1 MTITLSKRTVE
12 NNLSIAGYCFLVIFM
27 VLGISY
33 SFFMYVALLLAVLMV
48 FFEKSITKQLALLM
62 FLLPFS
68 NLFVRGNYGGYP
80 YLLLV
85 MILTVIKLA
94 MKLKRFQIA
103 HLLCTLLCVIDV
115 SLMSMSGI
123 SIPLRGQF
131 AVCGILLVATIAA
144 YKEKFDI
151 MYLSRVYAF
160 AVLTAI
166 VLALCKDFIPNMSNY
181 TYDKYLAL
189 GMVERFCG
197 LYKNPNYFT
206 FDITIAVTGLLY
218 VSSMRKK
225 MQMLDF
231 ILAIVLCVC
240 GCLSV
245 SMSFVLSILVTLI
258 CFFMFSKE
266 KSINYK
272 AILITLA
279 AACILYNLFKNA
291 PVLSVILER
300 MSSFDLSQGGI
311 SSTTTN
317 RSDIWIDFLNRI
329 MSDLKVFLFGAGMN
343 AASES
348 AHNFYIEYWYF
359 FGLLGVIL
367 FLMYITTTAFR
378 AKKSVNRANF
388 NKQLLIL
395 IIPIM
400 FRALGISLMAFMN
413 FWLALCFI
421 IAMLKYNESKI

>member
-33 SFFMYVALLLAVLMV
+33 SFFMYVALLLAVLMIV
-48 FFEKSITKQLALLM
+48 FEKSITKQLALLM

-115 SLMSMSGI
+115 LLMSMSGI

-151 MYLSRVYAF
+151 IYLSRVYAF

-189 GMVERFCG
+189 DMVERFCG

-231 ILAIVLCVC
+231 ILVIVLCVC

-272 AILITLA
+272 VILITLA
-279 AACILYNLFKNA
+279 AACILYNLFKNT

-329 MSDLKVFLFGAGMN
+329 MSDLEVFLFGAGMN
-343 AASES
+343 ATLES

-367 FLMYITTTAFR
+367 FLMYITTTAFS

-400 FRALGISLMAFMN
+400 FRAFGISLMAFMN

-421 IAMLKYNESKI
+421 IAMIKYNESKI